1 MYRSLEDLRD
11 SVDRLIADL
20 GKDAPC
26 AGFVY
31 TQHDVYDVN
40 EKGDFIQKP
49 LEVVE
54 AVLNEVGEDDY
65 IYETIGRLIDEGLR
79 GIS

>member
-1 MYRSLEDLRD
+1 MYTTLEDLRD

-31 TQHDVYDVN
+31 TQPDVYEITED
-40 EKGDFIQKP
+40 GDFLQEP
-49 LEVVE
+49 LEVAE
-54 AVLNEVGEDDY
+54 KVLGFVGDSEY
-65 IYETIGRLIDEGLR
+65 VHELIGRLIEKELGR
-79 GIS
+79 V

>member
-26 AGFVY
+26 AAFVY
-31 TQHDVYDVN
+31 TQHDVYDVD
-40 EKGDFIQKP
+40 EDGDFIQKP
-49 LEVVE
+49 LEVAE

-79 GIS
+79 GV

>member
-31 TQHDVYDVN
+31 TQPDVYEIGEGGEFVM
-40 EKGDFIQKP
+40 KP
-49 LEVVE
+49 LEVAE
-54 AVLNEVGEDDY
+54 KVLGFVGENEY
-65 IYETIGRLIDEGLR
+65 VHELIGTMIEKELGRV
-79 GIS
+79 

>member
-1 MYRSLEDLRD
+1 MYTTLEDLRD

-31 TQHDVYDVN
+31 TQHDVYVVD
-40 EKGDFIQKP
+40 EDGDFIGQSP
-49 LEVVE
+49 EVVE
-54 AVLNEVGEDDY
+54 KVLGSVGENEY
-65 IYETIGRLIDEGLR
+65 VHELIGTMIEKELGRI
-79 GIS
+79 

>member
-1 MYRSLEDLRD
+1 MYTTLEDLRD

-31 TQHDVYDVN
+31 TQHDVYVVD
-40 EKGDFIQKP
+40 EDGDFIGQSP
-49 LEVVE
+49 EVVE
-54 AVLNEVGEDDY
+54 KVLNEVGEDHY

-79 GIS
+79 EV

>member
-26 AGFVY
+26 AAFVY

-49 LEVVE
+49 LEVAE
-54 AVLNEVGEDDY
+54 DVLNEVGEDDY

-79 GIS
+79 GV

>member
-26 AGFVY
+26 AAFVF
-31 TQHDVYDVN
+31 TQYDVYDVD
-40 EKGDFIQKP
+40 EEGDFIQKP
-49 LEVVE
+49 LEIAE

-65 IYETIGRLIDEGLR
+65 IYETIGRLIDEELR
-79 GIS
+79 GV

>member
-1 MYRSLEDLRD
+1 MYRSLEDLKD

-26 AGFVY
+26 AAFVY

-40 EKGDFIQKP
+40 EEGDFIQRP

-54 AVLNEVGEDDY
+54 KVLNEVGEDDY

-79 GIS
+79 